1 MPAGTL
7 FIVATP
13 IGNLEDITLRA
24 ISTLK
29 EVSLIAAEDTR
40 HTQKLL
46 THFGIA
52 RPLTS
57 YHDHNKEEKAEVLVA
72 RLKEGESVA
81 LVSDA
86 GTPGISDP
94 GYYLINRAVE
104 EGVAVVPIPGVTAA
118 MAAISVS
125 GLPTDAFVFEG
136 FLPQKQSKRK
146 SRLEE
151 LKAERR
157 TIILYEAPHRINA
170 CLRDTHE
177 VLGDRRA
184 VLARELTKI
193 HEEILRG
200 KISDIIREVASR
212 EPRGEYTLIIEG
224 AGEKGPGEEVSVLSL
239 ADHVEKLIREEGL
252 SRKDAVEKVAKL
264 RGVPKKL
271 VYNESL
277 KNKS

>member
-7 FIVATP
+7 FIIATP

-24 ISTLK
+24 LRTLA

-40 HTQKLL
+40 HSQKLL
-46 THFGIA
+46 THFGISGK
-52 RPLTS
+52 LTS
-57 YHDHNKEEKAEVLVA
+57 YHDHNKEEKAEVLVS

-94 GYYLINRAVE
+94 GYYLINRAAE
-104 EGVAVVPIPGVTAA
+104 EGIAVVPIPGVTAA

-136 FLPQKQSKRK
+136 FLPQKQSRRK
-146 SRLEE
+146 ARLEE

-170 CLRDTHE
+170 CLRDVHAAF
-177 VLGDRRA
+177 GDRRA

-212 EPRGEYTLIIEG
+212 EPRGEYTLLIEG
-224 AGEKGPGEEVSVLSL
+224 AGEKGPGEEVSILSL

-252 SRKDAVEKVAKL
+252 TRKDAIEKVAKL
-264 RGVPKKL
+264 RGVPKKM
-271 VYNESL
+271 VYSEAVKGS
-277 KNKS
+277 